1 MSNKEISLLA
11 VDIDSLHRR
20 QYETLKRHIID
31 TLKEAVKN
39 VSEENFKKAE
49 QMTFNS
55 PAGDEMGCDN
65 NCIDFGFNGKEMD
78 FLEAIDDLKTLKE
91 YIKRDIDDE

>member
-11 VDIDSLHRR
+11 VDVDNLYRQ
-20 QYETLKRHIID
+20 QYETLRRHIID
-31 TLKEAVKN
+31 TLKEAIKN
-39 VSEENFKKAE
+39 VSEDNFKKAE

-78 FLEAIDDLKTLKE
+78 FLEAIYALEELKGR
-91 YIKRDIDDE
+91 IKNV

>member
-11 VDIDSLHRR
+11 VDVDSLHRR
-20 QYETLKRHIID
+20 QYEALKRHIID
-31 TLKEAVKN
+31 TLKEAIKN
-39 VSEENFKKAE
+39 VSEDNFNKAE

-65 NCIDFGFNGKEMD
+65 NCIDFGFNGNEMD
-78 FLEAIDDLKTLKE
+78 FLEAINCLKTLKG
-91 YIKRDIDDE
+91 YITNGD

>member
-11 VDIDSLHRR
+11 VDVDNLYRR
-20 QYETLKRHIID
+20 QFETLKKHIID
-31 TLKEAVKN
+31 TLNEAIKTVI
-39 VSEENFKKAE
+39 EDNFNKAK
-49 QMTFNS
+49 QMTFYS

-78 FLEAIDDLKTLKE
+78 FLEAIYALKDLKDSLKKE
-91 YIKRDIDDE
+91 D

>member
-11 VDIDSLHRR
+11 VDVDNLYRR
-20 QYETLKRHIID
+20 QFEALKRHIID
-31 TLKEAVKN
+31 TLKEAIKN
-39 VSEENFKKAE
+39 VSEDNFNKAK

-65 NCIDFGFNGKEMD
+65 DCIDFGFNGKEMD
-78 FLEAIDDLKTLKE
+78 FREAIYALEELKE
-91 YIKRDIDDE
+91 RIK

>member
-11 VDIDSLHRR
+11 VDVNSLHRR
-20 QYETLKRHIID
+20 QYEALKRHIID
-31 TLKEAVKN
+31 TLKEAIKN
-39 VSEENFKKAE
+39 VSEDNFKNAE

-55 PAGDEMGCDN
+55 PVGDEMGCDN
-65 NCIDFGFNGKEMD
+65 NCIDFGFNGKVMD

-91 YIKRDIDDE
+91 YLTKGD

>member
-11 VDIDSLHRR
+11 VDVDSLHRR
-20 QYETLKRHIID
+20 QFEALKRHIID

-39 VSEENFKKAE
+39 ISEDNFKKAE

-55 PAGDEMGCDN
+55 PAGDEMGCNN

-78 FLEAIDDLKTLKE
+78 FLEAIDALKTLKE
-91 YIKRDIDDE
+91 YITKEDRR

>member
-1 MSNKEISLLA
+1 MSNKEIALLA
-11 VDIDSLHRR
+11 VDVDNLYRQ
-20 QYETLKRHIID
+20 QYETLRRHIID
-31 TLKEAVKN
+31 TLKEAIKN
-39 VSEENFKKAE
+39 VSEDNFKKAE

-78 FLEAIDDLKTLKE
+78 FLEAIYALEELKGR
-91 YIKRDIDDE
+91 IKNV